1 MRNRRER
8 EKGPS
13 NNAAK
18 RRNNGISPK
27 YREAKGR
34 EGSSSSLSF
43 SFLRSRKTNSRFFP
57 SCFLPSHDWCA
68 AAAAAKSSCLPTF
81 LPCMAINFALYVGK
95 RKKGE
100 HYLQVSSPTSLHI
113 ALFKRRG
120 GAAPSIYPE
129 NCHLPNKSERP
140 SARRSVPSCMFC
152 YQSRYVTKNA
162 ISPSPRFPPSPLD
175 LFLAFVSRFCGK
187 KVDK

>member
-1 MRNRRER
+1 M
-8 EKGPS
+8 
-13 NNAAK
+13 
-18 RRNNGISPK
+18 
-27 YREAKGR
+27 
-34 EGSSSSLSF
+34 SF
-43 SFLRSRKTNSRFFP
+43 SFLRGKPIPDFFP
-57 SCFLPSHDWCA
+57 PAFCPVMIGVPPPRQPKARAFPLFTVHGNKFCTLCGKEKKRGALPIYRYL
-68 AAAAAKSSCLPTF
+68 LPP
-81 LPCMAINFALYVGK
+81 PCI
-95 RKKGE
+95 
-100 HYLQVSSPTSLHI
+100 SPF
-113 ALFKRRG
+113 FKRRGG